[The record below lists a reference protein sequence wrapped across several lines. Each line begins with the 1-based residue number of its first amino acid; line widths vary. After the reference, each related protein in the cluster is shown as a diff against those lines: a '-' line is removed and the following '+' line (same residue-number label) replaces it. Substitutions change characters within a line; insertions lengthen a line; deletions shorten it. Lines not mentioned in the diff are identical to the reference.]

1 LHGKRLYDP
10 HVAYERAASH
20 AGNFL
25 FNREKQVEHL
35 HAHMSRKPIIVAPY
49 DAELFGH
56 WWYEG
61 PMFLEL
67 FFRKLQFD
75 QATVAPITPSGYL
88 AEYATNQVATPSMS
102 SWGEKGYAEFWCDGA
117 NAWVYRHLHKI
128 GERMV
133 ELAHKFRESDGVKK
147 RALNQ
152 AARELML
159 AQSSDWAFILKTG
172 TTVQY
177 ATKRTID
184 HVTRFNEI
192 YDRLM
197 IGRVDDAFV
206 SFLAEAEKRD
216 NLFPD
221 VDYRVYAS

>member
-1 LHGKRLYDP
+1 
-10 HVAYERAASH
+10 
-20 AGNFL
+20 
-25 FNREKQVEHL
+25 
-35 HAHMSRKPIIVAPY
+35 
-49 DAELFGH
+49 
-56 WWYEG
+56 
-61 PMFLEL
+61 
-67 FFRKLQFD
+67 
-75 QATVAPITPSGYL
+75 
-88 AEYATNQVATPSMS
+88 
-102 SWGEKGYAEFWCDGA
+102 
-117 NAWVYRHLHKI
+117 
-128 GERMV
+128 MV